1 MKLIKGI
8 LAFAI
13 ISVIA
18 VSCNDTKKGAEK
30 DLKQAVEKVEK
41 SADKVVDA
49 SQEVV
54 ESGKEMASMAMA
66 KCDGNC
72 AKDGK
77 SCDDSCKK
85 EMAQGCAK
93 DAACMKSGKCD
104 GSCKKMEDHKCA
116 KDAAC
121 MKSGK
126 CDGSC
131 KA

>member
-1 MKLIKGI
+1 MKLIKGFI
-8 LAFAI
+8 AIAI

-18 VSCNDTKKGAEK
+18 VSCNETKKGAEK
-30 DLKQAVEKVEK
+30 DLKDAVEKVENSVEK
-41 SADKVVDA
+41 VSDATVGAIDSAKEIA
-49 SQEVV
+49 EV
-54 ESGKEMASMAMA
+54 AMA

-77 SCDDSCKK
+77 SCDESCKK
-85 EMAQGCAK
+85 EMVHSCAK

-104 GSCKKMEDHKCA
+104 GSCKEMKAHKCSA
-116 KDAAC
+116 DSEC

>member
-8 LAFAI
+8 LAIAI

-18 VSCNDTKKGAEK
+18 VSCNETKKGAEK

-41 SADKVVDA
+41 STDK
-49 SQEVV
+49 VV
-54 ESGKEMASMAMA
+54 ESGKEIAIAMSE
-66 KCDGNC
+66 CDGNC
-72 AKDGK
+72 VKDGK
-77 SCDDSCKK
+77 SCDGSCKK
-85 EMAQGCAK
+85 EMAHTCAK
-93 DAACMKSGKCD
+93 DAACMKSGTCD
-104 GSCKKMEDHKCA
+104 GSCKEMKAHKCA
-116 KDAAC
+116 EDAAC